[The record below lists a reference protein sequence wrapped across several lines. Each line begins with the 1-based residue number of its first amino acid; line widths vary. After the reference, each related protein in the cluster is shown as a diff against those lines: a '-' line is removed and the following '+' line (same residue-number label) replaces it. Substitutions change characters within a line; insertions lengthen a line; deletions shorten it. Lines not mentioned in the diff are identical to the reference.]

1 MSMQSNKVYIQA
13 MSACC
18 SVGRTGADIFNAAL
32 SGVSGVKKHRDCL
45 INGEESAIGKMEF
58 ETSFETLL
66 LEKVEEVFIQSSL
79 ENFQDTLLLVG
90 TSVGGMT
97 WAEKQFIK
105 DDGSYEH
112 IVLEKQSM
120 QSIALTLKKKFSFK
134 DAITFSTACTS
145 SSNAL
150 VFAKEVLE
158 SGVYTKVLVVG
169 ADSISYTTVNGFN
182 ALGVLSSECSTPF
195 DSDRTGMNVAE
206 GIGVLLLGTKV
217 AEVQLLGVGCSSDAY
232 NITHPEPEG
241 KGAKLAMLNALKD
254 AGIKAENI
262 DYINAH
268 GTGTVANDTSEG
280 KAILEL
286 FPHSPYV
293 GSTKS
298 ITGHTLGACGA
309 IEAIISVE
317 VLNQQIIP
325 SNRNLQTKEL
335 VNLNTLQKNKQTSVN
350 FVLSNAFAFGGNN
363 VSIILKRVADEN

>member
-1 MSMQSNKVYIQA
+1 MQSKKVYIQA

-18 SVGRTGADIFNAAL
+18 SAGRTSEDVFNATL
-32 SGVSGVKKHRDCL
+32 SGMSGVKKHRDYL
-45 INGEESAIGKMEF
+45 VNGEESAIGKMDF
-58 ETSFETLL
+58 ETSFDALL
-66 LEKVEEVFIQSSL
+66 VEKVKEVLIESSL

-105 DDGSYEH
+105 DEGSYKNIE
-112 IVLEKQSM
+112 LEKQSM
-120 QSIALTLKKKFSFK
+120 QSISLTLKQHFKFK

-145 SSNAL
+145 SSNAM

-158 SGVYTKVLVVG
+158 TGAYTQVLVVG

-195 DSDRTGMNVAE
+195 DSNRTGMNVAE

-217 AEVQLLGVGCSSDAY
+217 SNVQLLGVGCSSDAY
-232 NITHPEPEG
+232 NITHPQPEG
-241 KGAKLAMLNALKD
+241 NGAKLAMQNALQD
-254 AGIKAENI
+254 AGLEAEKI

-280 KAILEL
+280 KAILSL
-286 FPHSPYV
+286 FPHHPYV

-298 ITGHTLGACGA
+298 ITGHTLGACGT
-309 IEAIISVE
+309 IEAVISAQ
-317 VLNQQIIP
+317 VLKQQMVP
-325 SNRNLQTKEL
+325 SNRDLKTKEL
-335 VNLNTLQKNKQTSVN
+335 EDLNTLQENKHANVN

-363 VSIILKRVADEN
+363 VSIILKKVADED